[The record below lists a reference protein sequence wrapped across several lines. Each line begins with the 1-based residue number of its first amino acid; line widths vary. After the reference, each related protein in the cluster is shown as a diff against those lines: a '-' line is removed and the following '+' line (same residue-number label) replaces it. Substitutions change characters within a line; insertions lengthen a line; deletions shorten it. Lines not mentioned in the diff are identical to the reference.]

1 MDLEGL
7 YGFSLGLDLLDH
19 FGTDHRV
26 QTARPVVGALFGGRG
41 LTDHSVQKDLNHD
54 EQILMREEHEV
65 LQRCINLVFHL
76 WVHVRV

>member
-54 EQILMREEHEV
+54 E
-65 LQRCINLVFHL
+65 
-76 WVHVRV
+76 